1 MCVGGVS
8 GDGRCVCVWG
18 WSTYLP
24 AYDGHLPP
32 RYLVYAFQ
40 LAFVLVDQ
48 TGYVLHGLICCLYV
62 TVITEMWEVN
72 FNHDKATRK

>member
-1 MCVGGVS
+1 MCT
-8 GDGRCVCVWG
+8 GDV

-32 RYLVYAFQ
+32 CYLVYAFQ
-40 LAFVLVDQ
+40 FAFVLIDQ

-62 TVITEMWEVN
+62 TVITEKWEVN
-72 FNHDKATRK
+72 FNFNHDMQLENED